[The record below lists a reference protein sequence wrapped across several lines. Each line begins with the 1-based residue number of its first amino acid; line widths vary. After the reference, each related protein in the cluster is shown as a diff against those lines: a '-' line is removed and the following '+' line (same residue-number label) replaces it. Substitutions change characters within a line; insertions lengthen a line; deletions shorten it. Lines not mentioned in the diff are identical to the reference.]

1 MFQLRDSLSSSLKI
15 VQFHARFK
23 VARSHFLCLLGKFL
37 KPGNSP
43 HSRRS
48 AFTFHRIRSNFLSRE
63 KIHLRYPRTLF
74 SLLSLSLSSFR
85 IFPSLSRRERNAI
98 PDTRHARETNP
109 NKFAAIRLNEIL
121 AIPRDFCIFINRD
134 EDSPSPVF
142 LLLEFPCLLF
152 RIVLF
157 LTCSPR
163 ILLIFCSNNCLHFQS
178 CNSRQSIRFQ
188 LSRKFA
194 RRT

>member
-74 SLLSLSLSSFR
+74 SLLSLSFQFQNFL
-85 IFPSLSRRERNAI
+85 PLQEREER
-98 PDTRHARETNP
+98 DSRHAPREGNESEQIRRDSTERDLGDTTRFLHFYKSGRRFSLARFPPLGISTSLVSHRFIP
-109 NKFAAIRLNEIL
+109 NLFASDSSDIL
-121 AIPRDFCIFINRD
+121 FKKLR
-134 EDSPSPVF
+134 
-142 LLLEFPCLLF
+142 
-152 RIVLF
+152 
-157 LTCSPR
+157 
-163 ILLIFCSNNCLHFQS
+163 FQS
-178 CNSRQSIRFQ
+178 CNS
-188 LSRKFA
+188 L
-194 RRT
+194 

>member
-142 LLLEFPCLLF
+142 LLLEFPRLLF

-157 LTCSPR
+157 QTCSPR
-163 ILLIFCSNNCLHFQS
+163 ILLIFCSKNSAFNRVIL
-178 CNSRQSIRFQ
+178 CNANLFDSNY
-188 LSRKFA
+188 
-194 RRT
+194 